1 MIATRRD
8 FKRWCLTALGA
19 PVIQINVADEQ
30 VEDRIDEALQHYF
43 DFHQNGVSRIFVKHK
58 VTQKILD
65 NSYLVLPDEVEQVVR
80 ILPVGSNL
88 NSLNNLQYTAY
99 LSDMITQ
106 VYSAT
111 GGGLQSYIRS
121 QSYLNLMNDIL
132 TATPSIEF
140 TKHGN
145 KLILQGKQQ
154 WNVGDFILLE
164 VFVRNDPVN
173 YPETWNDY
181 WLKRYATALIKKQW
195 ANNLIKY
202 NGAQLPSGITI
213 NGDTILQEANR
224 DIEELER
231 ELRDTWE
238 VPVLGEM
245 A

>member
-1 MIATRRD
+1 
-8 FKRWCLTALGA
+8 
-19 PVIQINVADEQ
+19 
-30 VEDRIDEALQHYF
+30 
-43 DFHQNGVSRIFVKHK
+43 
-58 VTQKILD
+58 
-65 NSYLVLPDEVEQVVR
+65 
-80 ILPVGSNL
+80 
-88 NSLNNLQYTAY
+88 
-99 LSDMITQ
+99 
-106 VYSAT
+106 
-111 GGGLQSYIRS
+111 
-121 QSYLNLMNDIL
+121 MNDIL

-145 KLILQGKQQ
+145 KLVLQGKQQ